1 MVIRT
6 AKFVA
11 SYPRVEKAPI
21 SNKPEYAFIGR
32 SNVGKSSLINMLTCT
47 KALAKVSQTPGK
59 TQLINHF
66 LINEEW
72 NLVDLPG
79 YGYAKVSKSDRKAFS
94 DIITNYIIKREN
106 LYLLFLL
113 IDSRLEPQQIDIDFV
128 NWLGAQQIPFALV
141 FTKTDKVSSGA
152 LQSNMD
158 AFSAEMLN
166 TWEELPQMF
175 TSSAVTRTGREEIL
189 RYIEEINKNTKIN
202 QLESAEK
209 IW

>member
-94 DIITNYIIKREN
+94 DIITNYILKREN
-106 LYLLFLL
+106 LYLLFVL

-128 NWLGAQQIPFALV
+128 NWLGAHQIPFALV
-141 FTKTDKVSSGA
+141 FTKADKVSSGA
-152 LQSNMD
+152 LQANMD
-158 AFSAEMLN
+158 AFAAEMLN

>member
-66 LINEEW
+66 FINEEW

-94 DIITNYIIKREN
+94 DIITNYILKREN
-106 LYLLFLL
+106 LYLLFVL

-128 NWLGAQQIPFALV
+128 NWLGEHQIPFALV

-152 LQSNMD
+152 LQANMD
-158 AFSAEMLN
+158 AFAAEMLN

>member
-1 MVIRT
+1 M
-6 AKFVA
+6 
-11 SYPRVEKAPI
+11 
-21 SNKPEYAFIGR
+21 
-32 SNVGKSSLINMLTCT
+32 
-47 KALAKVSQTPGK
+47 
-59 TQLINHF
+59 
-66 LINEEW
+66 
-72 NLVDLPG
+72 DLPG
-79 YGYAKVSKSDRKAFS
+79 YGYAKVSKGDRKAFS
-94 DIITNYIIKREN
+94 DIITNYILKREN
-106 LYLLFLL
+106 LYLLFVL
-113 IDSRLEPQQIDIDFV
+113 IDSRLEPQQIDIEFV
-128 NWLGAQQIPFALV
+128 NWLGAHQIPFALV

-158 AFSAEMLN
+158 AFAAEMLN